1 MVQVTV
7 AIYPC
12 DVIVLPNFN
21 DFWTILEE
29 SFIDKECFYLDDE
42 PIEIDDNNDGN
53 HLLDSVQA
61 VLDASVKYYQ
71 KNSQYGWEDIE
82 RAIEN
87 TKFDIIN
94 SMITIFFVFMVYHML
109 SKFLYEC

>member
-1 MVQVTV
+1 MVQVTS

-12 DVIVLPNFN
+12 SVIVLPNFN

-42 PIEIDDNNDGN
+42 PIENDDNDDAKQ
-53 HLLDSVQA
+53 LVDSVQA
-61 VLDASVKYYQ
+61 VLDASIGYYQ
-71 KNSQYGWEDIE
+71 KNSHYGWEDIE

-87 TKFDIIN
+87 AKFDIIN
-94 SMITIFFVFMVYHML
+94 SMVAIFFVFMVYHML
-109 SKFLYEC
+109 TKFLCE